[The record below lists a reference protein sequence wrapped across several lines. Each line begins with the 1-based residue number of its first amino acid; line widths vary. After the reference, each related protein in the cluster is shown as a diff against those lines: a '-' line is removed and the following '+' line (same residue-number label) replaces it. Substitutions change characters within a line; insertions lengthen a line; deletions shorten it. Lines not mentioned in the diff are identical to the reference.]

1 MENGHQSFDFK
12 EEDELTEY
20 AAGNFVTKYHNPN
33 HDNYGV
39 LKYDLLEC
47 GTDVQKQGIG
57 GVLCVNVDAV
67 DSDPSCDNGNTYTSM
82 DTDREDFVNRATL
95 VNSTSCEENPS
106 FRKDNCGTEIFSCE
120 MVSGDSFHREP
131 LPGKSHFNCGYSDSP
146 SNGEPVAV
154 NSDVEGSMDEGSPLS
169 PFSDT
174 MEENAC
180 CITSAALNG
189 HVSDHCLDD
198 MEMDDTNMTVVICPD
213 YVVYRDDLCSVCHI
227 TFSCTGIKIKN
238 STASENQG
246 RYSWGIDD
254 IVDIECQWFQKVA
267 SVVVKL
273 HLLSKN
279 SIQDDDDSKGT
290 SGIEELKFAVIEQ
303 NWSEKQEKITSLNDK
318 YRAVWNIVFDGLAET
333 NGNDVFE
340 RRQYFPN
347 ESCYS
352 FDEPFEDVIY
362 PKGDSDAV
370 SISKRDVDLLQP
382 ETFINDTIIDFYI
395 KYLKNQIQAEEKHRF
410 HFFNSFFFRKLADL
424 DKDPS
429 SISDGKAAF
438 LRVHKW
444 TRKVDV
450 FGKDYIFIPVNF
462 NLHWSL
468 LIICHLGEVAT
479 FRDEDMDN
487 SEKVPCILH
496 MDSIKGTHAGLK
508 NLVQSYLWE
517 EWKVRHKDTSED
529 ISSKFLNM
537 RFVQLE
543 LPQQENSFDCGLFLL
558 HYLELFLAEA
568 PVNFSPFK
576 LTKFS
581 NFLNVDWFPPS
592 EASLKRTLIQKLI
605 FELLENRS
613 REVTSDVCHNEHQSS
628 RFPKNSE
635 NETGGD
641 YVSERCCSSI
651 AQHGNLSNSQTSRGI
666 EITLLGA
673 ASARNLQC
681 VNDSGMV
688 LREFFE
694 PGATAGALLTQ
705 FQSFGQP
712 SSYYPLNGAIS
723 AKEQD
728 DVETGEDFG
737 YLPSGENSFQ
747 QIAELTAQ
755 ASTIPYPSRGFGTEV
770 SWNQEIPMQGEQD
783 VDSSPETSL
792 CASDD
797 SEDVGIIEH
806 NPLPEDASQ
815 SLVERTD
822 QRRSISLNIG
832 YLTGGLASVSG
843 AMLQTSTIEG
853 SPEPDKTLDSILNI
867 GPSSGEK
874 FRLPQCLRTL
884 IQLKTGCIKS
894 LKWMKIESLQ
904 VMKWKLLMMKF
915 LQYHMESNLQK
926 GHGSLLLRR
935 KESSP
940 EACRKIS
947 ICDTCRWLLSFSP
960 PFTLT

>member
-1 MENGHQSFDFK
+1 MENGHEAFDFK

-20 AAGNFVTKYHNPN
+20 AAGNFVTKYNNPN
-33 HDNYGV
+33 HDNSGV

-47 GTDVQKQGIG
+47 GTNIQKQGIG
-57 GVLCVNVDAV
+57 SVLCVNVDAV
-67 DSDPSCDNGNTYTSM
+67 DCDPSCDNENTYASM
-82 DTDREDFVNRATL
+82 DADREDCVTRAPQ
-95 VNSTSCEENPS
+95 VNSTSCEQIPC
-106 FRKDNCGTEIFSCE
+106 FRKDNCGTGNFFCELDSRDSC
-120 MVSGDSFHREP
+120 HQEP
-131 LPGKSHFNCGYSDSP
+131 LPGKSHFTCGISDSP
-146 SNGEPVAV
+146 SNNEPAAV
-154 NSDVEGSMDEGSPLS
+154 NSDVDGSMDEDS
-169 PFSDT
+169 PFSPISDT
-174 MEENAC
+174 MEDN
-180 CITSAALNG
+180 AALDG
-189 HVSDHCLDD
+189 HVSDHCFDG
-198 MEMDDTNMTVVICPD
+198 MEMDGINMKVVIYPD
-213 YVVYRDDLCSVCHI
+213 YVVYRDDLCSGSRI
-227 TFSCTGIKIKN
+227 TFSCTGIKIEDL
-238 STASENQG
+238 TACGNQG
-246 RYSWGIDD
+246 SFSWGIDD
-254 IVDIECQWFQKVA
+254 IVDIECHWFQKVA

-279 SIQDDDDSKGT
+279 SIQDDDSKGT

-318 YRAVWNIVFDGLAET
+318 YRAVWNVVLDGLVEMD
-333 NGNDVFE
+333 GNNLFE

-347 ESCYS
+347 

-382 ETFINDTIIDFYI
+382 ETFVNDTIIDFYI
-395 KYLKNQIQAEEKHRF
+395 KYLKNQIQAAEKHRF

-429 SISDGKAAF
+429 SISDGRAAF

-444 TRKVDV
+444 TRKVDI

-468 LIICHLGEVAT
+468 IIICHLGEVAA
-479 FRDEDMDN
+479 FRDEDLDK

-537 RFVQLE
+537 RFVPLE

-613 REVTSDVCHNEHQSS
+613 REVPLAVCHNELQSS

-635 NETGGD
+635 NETGLNLL
-641 YVSERCCSSI
+641 SERSSSSF
-651 AQHGNLSNSQTSRGI
+651 AQHGNLSNSRVSRGI

-673 ASARNLQC
+673 ASARNMQC
-681 VNDSGMV
+681 VNDSGLV

-694 PGATAGALLTQ
+694 PGATAGALLAQ
-705 FQSFGQP
+705 YQSFGQP
-712 SSYYPLNGAIS
+712 SSFYHLNGAMS
-723 AKEQD
+723 TREQD
-728 DVETGEDFG
+728 DVETSEDFG
-737 YLPSGENSFQ
+737 YLPSGENGFQ
-747 QIAELTAQ
+747 QITELTTQ

-783 VDSSPETSL
+783 IDSSRETSL

-806 NPLPEDASQ
+806 DPLPEDASQ
-815 SLVERTD
+815 SLIERSD
-822 QRRSISLNIG
+822 QHRSISPDNIG
-832 YLTGGLASVSG
+832 YLNGDLESVSSK
-843 AMLQTSTIEG
+843 MLQTSTIEG
-853 SPEPDKTLDSILNI
+853 SQEPDKIQDSTLNV
-867 GPSSGEK
+867 GPSSGQENLTTSLLEDPNSVEN
-874 FRLPQCLRTL
+874 RLHQDSEMDENREFSSDEVQVVDDDILAVSYEERAAKRPRLSPVEEEGGLT
-884 IQLKTGCIKS
+884 
-894 LKWMKIESLQ
+894 ESLS
-904 VMKWKLLMMKF
+904 KDLHL
-915 LQYHMESNLQK
+915 
-926 GHGSLLLRR
+926 
-935 KESSP
+935 
-940 EACRKIS
+940 
-947 ICDTCRWLLSFSP
+947 
-960 PFTLT
+960 